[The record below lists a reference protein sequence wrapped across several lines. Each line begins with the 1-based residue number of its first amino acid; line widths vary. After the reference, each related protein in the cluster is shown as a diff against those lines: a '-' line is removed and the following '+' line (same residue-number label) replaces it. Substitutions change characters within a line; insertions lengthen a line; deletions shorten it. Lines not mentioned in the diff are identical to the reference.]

1 MHTNFSESQ
10 SAKILFCIPSF
21 TVFQKNKPLWN
32 LTTFQMLPIH
42 IISIKIV
49 KLQLIF
55 LKGEK
60 NYTVSEAYYYEL
72 QTFMYANNFTIPENS
87 IGWLFLW

>member
-1 MHTNFSESQ
+1 MKFNYFSN
-10 SAKILFCIPSF
+10 A
-21 TVFQKNKPLWN
+21 T
-32 LTTFQMLPIH
+32 IH

-60 NYTVSEAYYYEL
+60 NYSGSKAYYYEL
-72 QTFMYANNFTIPENS
+72 QTFMYTNNFAILENS